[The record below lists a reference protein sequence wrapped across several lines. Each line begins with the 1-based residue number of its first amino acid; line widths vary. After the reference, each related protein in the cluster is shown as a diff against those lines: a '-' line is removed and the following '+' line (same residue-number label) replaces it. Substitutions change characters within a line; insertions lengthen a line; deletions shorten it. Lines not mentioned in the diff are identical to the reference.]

1 NSIIVGQGASFNF
14 SGAAN
19 SVVIRGQGS
28 RSALICGGGGST
40 VCLQIG
46 GLDSLLI
53 EHVTFFGS
61 QSTIPDVRCALYLAE
76 NRTATLLGCN
86 FIGIVAAAGATQLN
100 GAVLRSH
107 ATNLVLKSTNF
118 LACGG
123 QISSWHGG
131 ENTAVVLSTASNG
144 FTAEDCRWHDVIHGA
159 HFRGAPQ
166 AFKRQGIAW
175 VWIREPQLVGGGTS
189 PTHSRAISFRNCQM
203 DEATACGIL
212 VDDSVGGARHR
223 LVEIENCN

>member
-1 NSIIVGQGASFNF
+1 VIATVDGETFFVDPIGSDVELPIGMEDVSGLSDALAGKADTSALDGFVPRSSAPLFLSDFADPTGTASASDGMRAALAQLAAQGGGELVIDGLFLLDQNSIIVGQGASFNF

-76 NRTATLLGCN
+76 NRTATLLGC
-86 FIGIVAAAGATQLN
+86 
-100 GAVLRSH
+100 
-107 ATNLVLKSTNF
+107 
-118 LACGG
+118 
-123 QISSWHGG
+123 
-131 ENTAVVLSTASNG
+131 
-144 FTAEDCRWHDVIHGA
+144 
-159 HFRGAPQ
+159 
-166 AFKRQGIAW
+166 
-175 VWIREPQLVGGGTS
+175 
-189 PTHSRAISFRNCQM
+189 
-203 DEATACGIL
+203 
-212 VDDSVGGARHR
+212 
-223 LVEIENCN
+223 